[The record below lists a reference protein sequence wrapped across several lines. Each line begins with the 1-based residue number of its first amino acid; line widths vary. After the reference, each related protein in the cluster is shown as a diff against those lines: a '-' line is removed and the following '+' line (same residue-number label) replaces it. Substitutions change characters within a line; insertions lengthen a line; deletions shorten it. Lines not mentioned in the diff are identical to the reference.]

1 MSLAFDRVG
10 EGAPAFVFVHGF
22 GCARE
27 DWAAQ
32 AAHFKGAHTCLSLDL
47 PGFGGSPPL
56 PDRPSMQ
63 AFSFAIARTLT
74 DEDIGRSVLC
84 GHSMGC
90 RPIIEYAIARPEC
103 VDGLVLIDPGRAST
117 DYEPSKRQFEALIA
131 KRGFPN
137 HARSMFAN
145 MFFDPT
151 YNKLRDRLA
160 ERVTAVPSDVA
171 TSTYL
176 AMLDWDANR
185 CENAFDDVTVP
196 VLVIQS
202 TTRNPGE
209 DRRPLRPGEM
219 SPYQKMIVE
228 RIDGAES
235 ESFPGLGHFTMIEAA
250 GDVNARIAQ
259 FVEERVTS

>member
-1 MSLAFDRVG
+1 MPLAFDRVG
-10 EGAPAFVFVHGF
+10 DGAPAFVFVHGF

-32 AAHFKGAHTCLSLDL
+32 AAHFKGAHTCLSVDL
-47 PGFGGSPPL
+47 PGFGESPPL
-56 PDRPSMQ
+56 PGGPSMQ
-63 AFSFAIARTLT
+63 AFGSAIARTLEA
-74 DEDIGRSVLC
+74 EDIDRSVLC

-90 RPIIEYAIARPEC
+90 RPIIEYAIAHPER
-103 VDGLVLIDPGRAST
+103 VDGLVLVDPGRAST
-117 DYEPSKRQFEALIA
+117 NYEPSKRQFEILIA
-131 KRGFPN
+131 ERGFPD
-137 HARSMFAN
+137 HARAMFAN

-151 YNKLRDRLA
+151 YNELRDRLA
-160 ERVTAVPSDVA
+160 ERGAGVPADVA
-171 TSTYL
+171 TLTYL

-185 CENAFDDVTVP
+185 CEAAFDAVRVP

-209 DRRPLRPGEM
+209 DRRPLKPGEM

-228 RIDGAES
+228 RINGAES

-250 GDVNARIAQ
+250 GDVNARIAR
-259 FVEERVTS
+259 FVEERVTP